1 MRLLWIATK
10 PPLPPIDGGRLVA
23 ATTLAALAEQGVEID
38 LVAPVPRLTPSVA
51 SGPRAR
57 RPALQDPTVPLTEAH
72 TAAASL
78 ATFCNPHLI
87 PVSSRSKLGA
97 LVRSALSR
105 RPFSIVRHEHEE
117 VRRRVAELVASRGYD
132 AVHVE
137 QVQALAQAEPAL
149 RRGLPVVLRAQN
161 VESDLWRWD
170 EKPRGRR
177 GEERGDTRNIE
188 AVTIEIGGHATPAGV
203 GEALLPAVRSG
214 MAWETRRLAAFEGR
228 AVRRVTTTVTL
239 STRDAE
245 RLRELAGPGA
255 HVVTV
260 PPPFAA
266 TLPAGG
272 RPLPGE
278 PPLILMGSGGWL
290 PNRDANLWFLS
301 AVWKEIRAQVSGAV
315 LHLFAPAGERPPVPA
330 GVTAHD
336 PPADSADAFAPGGIL
351 VVPLRVGSGVRM
363 KILEAWARGLCV
375 VATPEAV
382 AGLEARDGRELL
394 VARDAAGFAA
404 AIRRLAEG
412 AGLQASLI
420 AAGRRALIEHH
431 DPAAVARR
439 LLALYA
445 TAAPTT

>member
-38 LVAPVPRLTPSVA
+38 LVAPVPQ
-51 SGPRAR
+51 SGS
-57 RPALQDPTVPLTEAH
+57 PAGDPAEATEL
-72 TAAASL
+72 S
-78 ATFCNPHLI
+78 TFCHPHLI
-87 PVSSRSKLGA
+87 PVSRRGKVAA
-97 LVRSALSR
+97 LLRSALSR
-105 RPFSIVRHEHEE
+105 RPFSIVRHEHKA

-170 EKPRGRR
+170 EKPGGRR
-177 GEERGDTRNIE
+177 GKERGDIRNIE
-188 AVTIEIGGHATPAGV
+188 AVTVEIGGHATPAGV
-203 GEALLPAVRSG
+203 GGALLPAVRRG
-214 MAWETRRLAAFEGR
+214 MAWETRRLAAFEGW
-228 AVRRVTTTVTL
+228 AVRRVATTVTL
-239 STRDAE
+239 SARDAE

-255 HVVTV
+255 PVVTV

-301 AVWKEIRAQVSGAV
+301 TVWEEIRAQVSGAA

-394 VARDAAGFAA
+394 VARDAAGFTA
-404 AIRRLAEG
+404 AIRRLADD
-412 AGLQASLI
+412 ADLRTSLI
-420 AAGRRALIEHH
+420 AGGRRALTKHH
-431 DPAAVARR
+431 DPAAMARR
-439 LLALYA
+439 LVDLYA
-445 TAAPTT
+445 TAASPT

>member
-23 ATTLAALAEQGVEID
+23 ATTLAVLAEQGVEID
-38 LVAPVPRLTPSVA
+38 LVAPVPR
-51 SGPRAR
+51 SGS
-57 RPALQDPTVPLTEAH
+57 PAGDPAETTEL
-72 TAAASL
+72 S
-78 ATFCNPHLI
+78 TFCHPHLI
-87 PVSSRSKLGA
+87 PVSRRGKVAA
-97 LVRSALSR
+97 LLRSALSR
-105 RPFSIVRHEHEE
+105 RPFSIVRHEHEA

-137 QVQALAQAEPAL
+137 QVQALAQAEPAW
-149 RRGLPVVLRAQN
+149 RQGLPVVLRAQN
-161 VESDLWRWD
+161 VESDLWRWED
-170 EKPRGRR
+170 P
-177 GEERGDTRNIE
+177 
-188 AVTIEIGGHATPAGV
+188 GV
-203 GEALLPAVRSG
+203 GHGGPTLPLVGRG
-214 MAWETRRLAAFEGR
+214 MAWEARRLAAFEGW

-239 STRDAE
+239 SARDGE
-245 RLRELAGPGA
+245 RLRELAGAGA
-255 HVVTV
+255 RVVAV

-272 RPLPGE
+272 RSLPGE

-290 PNRDANLWFLS
+290 PNRDANRWFLS
-301 AVWKEIRAQVSGAV
+301 AVWQEIRARVPGAV
-315 LHLFAPAGERPPVPA
+315 LHLFASAGERPPVPA

-382 AGLEARDGRELL
+382 AGLEARDGHELL

-404 AIRRLAEG
+404 AIRRLAEDT
-412 AGLQASLI
+412 GLQESLI
-420 AAGRRALIEHH
+420 AAGRRALTEHH
-431 DPAAVARR
+431 DPASVARC
-439 LLALYA
+439 LLDIYE

>member
-10 PPLPPIDGGRLVA
+10 PPLPPVDGGRLVA

-38 LVAPVPRLTPSVA
+38 LVAPSPDI
-51 SGPRAR
+51 G
-57 RPALQDPTVPLTEAH
+57 TVKT
-72 TAAASL
+72 SL
-78 ATFCNPHLI
+78 AAFCHPHLI
-87 PVSSRSKLGA
+87 PVSNRTKVGDL
-97 LVRSALSR
+97 LRSAVRR
-105 RPFSIVRHEHEE
+105 RPFSIVRHEHEPM
-117 VRRRVAELVASRGYD
+117 RRKVAELLERGRHD

-137 QVQALAQAEPAL
+137 QVQALAQAAPAL
-149 RRGLPVVLRAQN
+149 RRGVPVMLRAQN
-161 VESDLWRWD
+161 VESDLWRW
-170 EKPRGRR
+170 
-177 GEERGDTRNIE
+177 GEEPGARGKGRGARNRDPRDVRDIE
-188 AVTIEIGGHATPAGV
+188 GMAVEIGGHAMPAGASA
-203 GEALLPAVRSG
+203 ALLRHVRRG
-214 MAWETRRLAAFEGR
+214 MAWEARRLAAFEGW

-239 STRDAE
+239 SARDAE
-245 RLRELAGPGA
+245 RLQELAGPGA

-278 PPLILMGSGGWL
+278 PPLILVGSGGWL
-290 PNRDANLWFLS
+290 PNRDANRWFLS
-301 AVWKEIRAQVSGAV
+301 AVWQEIRARVPGAV
-315 LHLFAPAGERPPVPA
+315 LHLFAPAGERPPLPP

-336 PPADSADAFAPGGIL
+336 PPTDSADAFAPGGIL
-351 VVPLRVGSGVRM
+351 LVPLRVGSGVRM

-382 AGLEARDGRELL
+382 AGLEARDGHELL

-404 AIRRLAEG
+404 AIRRLAEDSD
-412 AGLQASLI
+412 LQESLI
-420 AAGRRALIEHH
+420 AAGRRALTEHH
-431 DPAAVARR
+431 DPATVARR